1 MEEVMPIIDVF
12 VLATIVFAFA
22 VFGIVL
28 TWGEYQTRR
37 LRPPVQT
44 AEIGARE
51 NGSTTTLR
59 SKTGR
64 VRELVES

>member
-28 TWGEYQTRR
+28 TWGEY
-37 LRPPVQT
+37 
-44 AEIGARE
+44 
-51 NGSTTTLR
+51 
-59 SKTGR
+59 
-64 VRELVES
+64 